1 MHKKVPA
8 SELKRR
14 MTRFRDEMSRID
26 PDWEMAAVFSKIN
39 QYYFAGTMQ
48 DGVLLI
54 PSDDEAEF
62 FVRRSFERA
71 EEESN
76 FPVINKMRS
85 YRDAASDMGKT
96 PRKLYTE
103 KEIVPLSL
111 MERFTK
117 HFPVEEIRGV
127 DNIIL
132 KVRSVKSRYELDYI
146 REAGKIHKFVLE
158 TVVPELLKE
167 RMTEADLG
175 TELYR
180 ALIDE
185 GHQGMIRFRAFDTDF
200 VLGQI
205 AFGENSLNPTNFD
218 SPSGFLGMGIS
229 VPVLGSRRRKLK
241 CGDLVFIDVG
251 CGVCGYHTDKTMT
264 YIMNSHPKN
273 DISDIN
279 DRLYEIQMET
289 ARLLKPG
296 TVPSEIYES
305 VMETIE
311 PEFLENFMGFKNR
324 RASFLGHSI
333 GLQIDELPVIAKGFD
348 EPIEKNMV
356 FAVEP
361 KKGIEGF
368 GMVGTENTFIVTA
381 KGGESVTG
389 LHPGLMV
396 IE

>member
-396 IE
+396 ID

>member
-8 SELKRR
+8 PELKRR
-14 MTRFRDEMSRID
+14 MTRFRDEMLRID

-54 PSDDEAEF
+54 PSDGEAEF

-71 EEESN
+71 KEESN
-76 FPVINKMRS
+76 FPVIKQMRS
-85 YRDAASDMGKT
+85 YRDAASDMGLAPK
-96 PRKLYTE
+96 KIYTE

-117 HFPVEEIRGV
+117 HFPAQEILGV

-132 KVRSVKSRYELDYI
+132 KLRSVKSRYELDYI
-146 REAGKIHKFVLE
+146 REAGKIHRFVLE
-158 TVVPELLKE
+158 DVVPGLLRA

-180 ALIDE
+180 ALLDE
-185 GHQGMIRFRAFDTDF
+185 GHQGIIRFRAFDTDF
-200 VLGQI
+200 MLGQI

-241 CGDLVFIDVG
+241 NGDLVFIDIG

-264 YIMNSHPKN
+264 YMMNSHPKN

-279 DRLYEIQMET
+279 DRLYDIQMET
-289 ARLLKPG
+289 AKLLKPG
-296 TVPSEIYES
+296 AIPSEIYDT
-305 VMETIE
+305 VMDSIE
-311 PEFLENFMGFKNR
+311 PEFLDNFMGFKNR

-356 FAVEP
+356 FAIEP

-396 IE
+396 ID

>member
-1 MHKKVPA
+1 MHTKVPA
-8 SELKRR
+8 PELKRR
-14 MTRFRDEMSRID
+14 MSRFRDEMSGKD
-26 PDWEMAAVFSKIN
+26 PEWEMAAVFSKIN
-39 QYYFAGTMQ
+39 QYYFTGTMQ

-54 PSDDEAEF
+54 PSDGDAEF
-62 FVRRSFERA
+62 FVRRSFDRA
-71 EEESN
+71 EDESN
-76 FPVINKMRS
+76 FPVIKKMRS
-85 YRDAASDMGKT
+85 FRDAASEINNVPKII
-96 PRKLYTE
+96 YTE

-132 KVRSVKSRYELDYI
+132 KLRSVKSRYELDHV

-158 TVVPELLKE
+158 TVVPGLLKE
-167 RMTEADLG
+167 RMSEADLG

-218 SPSGFLGMGIS
+218 SPSGFLGMGTS

-241 CGDLVFIDVG
+241 NRDLVFIDVG

-264 YIMNSHPKN
+264 YVMKDHVSGEIA
-273 DISDIN
+273 DIN
-279 DRLYEIQMET
+279 NRLYDIQMET
-289 ARLLKPG
+289 AKLLKPG
-296 TVPSEIYES
+296 AIPSEIYDTVMGGIES
-305 VMETIE
+305 
-311 PEFLENFMGFKNR
+311 EFLKNFMGFKNR
-324 RASFLGHSI
+324 QASFLGHSI
-333 GLQIDELPVIAKGFD
+333 GLQIDELPVIAKGFND
-348 EPIEKNMV
+348 PIEKNMV
-356 FAVEP
+356 FAIEP

-368 GMVGTENTFIVTA
+368 GMIGTENTFIVTD

-389 LHPGLMV
+389 LHPGLMAV
-396 IE
+396 E